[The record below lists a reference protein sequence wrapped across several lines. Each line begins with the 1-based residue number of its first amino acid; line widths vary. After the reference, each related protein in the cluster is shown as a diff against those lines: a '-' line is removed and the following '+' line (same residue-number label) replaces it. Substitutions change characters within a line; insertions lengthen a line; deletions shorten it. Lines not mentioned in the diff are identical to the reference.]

1 MNNINFI
8 ETETENLYQKDI
20 LRESLKQ
27 LEFSNVLE
35 FISKYCLS
43 ELGKNLIIN
52 LIPNPNIEE
61 IINEHELISE
71 IQKLVYN
78 DNLPQLQGL
87 NNVRQQLYKSLI
99 DNATLN
105 TIEIL
110 NIYDTIRVFRTVKNY
125 IIDKEEDYP
134 YLFRLLSNLFDN
146 RILEKH
152 ITEAI
157 DDTGEVKDNATKELL
172 RIRTEIKHKS
182 ARLRDRLLKILRR
195 ISQEEISRE
204 DFYSIREGR
213 FVLPVK
219 VEYKR
224 ELTGIIHGISQTG
237 ATVFIEPSEI
247 IEMNNEIS
255 LLKNE
260 EQREVYTILNNLT
273 KEIGENAHNFIDSLD
288 IMARFDS
295 LIARAKYAID
305 FGGIKPKIHNEEYIY
320 LRNIRHP
327 LLAHTKKI
335 KNVVPLSIEFNNE
348 IRGHLISGPNAGGKT
363 VALKSVGINLLMALS
378 GIYPLGE
385 CQTNFRYIFTAIGD
399 QQSIEN
405 DLSTFSS
412 QILRLKNIID
422 YCNRNSLVLVD
433 EIGSGTDPQEGSA
446 LACGILD
453 TFLNIKLF
461 FIATTHQ
468 SSLKSYALKNKEIE
482 NDSLEF
488 DSEKLKPTYRFLNGV
503 PGNSYAFVLAKNIG
517 LPTNIINRAKN
528 YLGSKQGELE
538 ESIQKLQ
545 EFKSDAQRLSIH
557 LAEEKLKYE
566 KLVNEY
572 NSKLQELKIKKSDF
586 INNAKIE
593 ADSIIKS
600 ANSLIEKTIKELKE
614 ASKPISEIKNEFV
627 KEKEKIE
634 KEALEIRNNNLN
646 EGVVV
651 KDLVVGDEVI
661 LIGTNS
667 NGIVLEA
674 NNQNKIATVDFN
686 GFKVKIKYNELQKVN
701 KPKVKKENSNFIKFD
716 IKTKLDIRGLRAEE
730 AIRELDI
737 FIQDA
742 IVNGVQRL
750 SIIHGKGTGALR
762 QVVHNYLDN
771 LNIELNYHLGD
782 LVEGGAGITIVEI
795 K

>member
-1 MNNINFI
+1 MNNINLI

-27 LEFSNVLE
+27 LEFSIVLE
-35 FISKYCLS
+35 YISKYCYS
-43 ELGKNLIIN
+43 DLGKNIILN
-52 LIPNPNIEE
+52 LIPNTNIEDT
-61 IINEHELISE
+61 INEHELIAE
-71 IQKLVYN
+71 IQKLIYN

-87 NNVRQQLYKSLI
+87 NDVRQHLYKSLI

-110 NIYDTIRVFRTVKNY
+110 NIFDTIRVFRTVKNY
-125 IIDKEEDYP
+125 FIDKEEDYP
-134 YLFRLLSNLFDN
+134 YIFRLVSNLFEN

-182 ARLRDRLLKILRR
+182 ARLRDRLQKILRR
-195 ISQEEISRE
+195 ISQEDISRE
-204 DFYSIREGR
+204 DFYTIREGR

-273 KEIGENAHNFIDSLD
+273 KEIGEDAHKFINSLD

-327 LLAHTKKI
+327 LLVHTKKV

-422 YCNRNSLVLVD
+422 YCDRNSLVLVD

-453 TFLNIKLF
+453 TFLNMKLF

-468 SSLKSYALKNKEIE
+468 SSLKTYALRNKEIE

-517 LPTNIINRAKN
+517 LPINIINRAKN

-545 EFKSDAQRLSIH
+545 EFKSEAQKLSLQ

-572 NSKLQELKIKKSDF
+572 NSKLQDLKIKKSDY

-593 ADSIIKS
+593 ADNIIKS

-614 ASKPISEIKNEFV
+614 ASKPISEIKNEFT

-634 KEALEIRNNNLN
+634 KEALEIKNNNLN
-646 EGVVV
+646 EGEVVS
-651 KDLVVGDEVI
+651 DLVIGDEVI

-686 GFKVKIKYNELQKVN
+686 GFKVKIKYNELQKIN

>member
-1 MNNINFI
+1 
-8 ETETENLYQKDI
+8 
-20 LRESLKQ
+20 
-27 LEFSNVLE
+27 
-35 FISKYCLS
+35 
-43 ELGKNLIIN
+43 
-52 LIPNPNIEE
+52 
-61 IINEHELISE
+61 
-71 IQKLVYN
+71 
-78 DNLPQLQGL
+78 
-87 NNVRQQLYKSLI
+87 
-99 DNATLN
+99 
-105 TIEIL
+105 
-110 NIYDTIRVFRTVKNY
+110 
-125 IIDKEEDYP
+125 
-134 YLFRLLSNLFDN
+134 
-146 RILEKH
+146 
-152 ITEAI
+152 
-157 DDTGEVKDNATKELL
+157 
-172 RIRTEIKHKS
+172 
-182 ARLRDRLLKILRR
+182 
-195 ISQEEISRE
+195 
-204 DFYSIREGR
+204 
-213 FVLPVK
+213 
-219 VEYKR
+219 
-224 ELTGIIHGISQTG
+224 
-237 ATVFIEPSEI
+237 
-247 IEMNNEIS
+247 
-255 LLKNE
+255 
-260 EQREVYTILNNLT
+260 
-273 KEIGENAHNFIDSLD
+273 
-288 IMARFDS
+288 
-295 LIARAKYAID
+295 
-305 FGGIKPKIHNEEYIY
+305 
-320 LRNIRHP
+320 
-327 LLAHTKKI
+327 
-335 KNVVPLSIEFNNE
+335 
-348 IRGHLISGPNAGGKT
+348 
-363 VALKSVGINLLMALS
+363 MALS

-468 SSLKSYALKNKEIE
+468 SSLKTYALKNKEIE

-545 EFKSDAQRLSIH
+545 EFKSDAQRLSIQ

-686 GFKVKIKYNELQKVN
+686 GFKVKIKFNELQKVN

-730 AIRELDI
+730 AIRKLDI

>member
-1 MNNINFI
+1 MNNINLI

-27 LEFSNVLE
+27 LEFSIVLE
-35 FISKYCLS
+35 YISKYCYS
-43 ELGKNLIIN
+43 DLGKNIILN
-52 LIPNPNIEE
+52 LIPNTNIEDT
-61 IINEHELISE
+61 INEHELIAE
-71 IQKLVYN
+71 IQKLIYN

-87 NNVRQQLYKSLI
+87 NDVRQHLYKSLI

-110 NIYDTIRVFRTVKNY
+110 NIFDTIRVFRTVKNY
-125 IIDKEEDYP
+125 FIDKEEDYP
-134 YLFRLLSNLFDN
+134 YIFSLVSNLFEN

-182 ARLRDRLLKILRR
+182 ARLRDRLQKILRR
-195 ISQEEISRE
+195 ISQEDISRE
-204 DFYSIREGR
+204 DFYTIREGR

-273 KEIGENAHNFIDSLD
+273 KEIGEDAHKFIDSLD

-327 LLAHTKKI
+327 LLVHTKKV

-422 YCNRNSLVLVD
+422 YCDRNSLVLVD

-453 TFLNIKLF
+453 TFLNMKLF

-468 SSLKSYALKNKEIE
+468 SSLKTYALRNKEIE

-528 YLGSKQGELE
+528 YLGCKQGELE

-545 EFKSDAQRLSIH
+545 EFKSEAQKLSLQ

-572 NSKLQELKIKKSDF
+572 NSKLQDLKIKKSDY

-593 ADSIIKS
+593 ADNIIKS

-634 KEALEIRNNNLN
+634 KEALEIKNNNLN
-646 EGVVV
+646 EGEVVS
-651 KDLVVGDEVI
+651 DLVIGDEVI

-686 GFKVKIKYNELQKVN
+686 GFKVKIKYNELQKIN